1 MSSLFNDLRFGLRM
15 MVRNPV
21 FTAIAIITL
30 ALGIGANTAIFSV
43 VDAVLLRPL
52 PYPDADRLVFLWS
65 TMNAHGVPQSG
76 SALPDYQGWR
86 DHNKVFDGLG
96 GFYYGDF
103 NLATENEPPERIQG
117 AYITSNLFAV
127 LQVPP
132 ALGRTFVP
140 EEEQFGRHRVVLL
153 SDKLWQ
159 RRFGGAP
166 NIVGREIRLGGAP
179 YTVAGVMPHGMPFFD
194 NLPESELWTPI
205 SFAKDDS
212 LGTRNNHFINLVGR
226 LKPGVT
232 VAQAQSDVS
241 AIAQAMEEVAT
252 ENKGV
257 GALVVPLQEQLAGDS
272 RMALLVLLAAV
283 GLVLLVACVNVA
295 NLLLARASAR
305 TKELAIRASLGA
317 SRARIVRQVIVECL
331 PLALIGGLCG
341 LLLAT
346 WGIDLI
352 STLLPDT
359 LPRGNEIAVNARVLG
374 FTFVLALLTIVMFGL
389 LPALQA
395 ARTDLR
401 DSMNEGGGPGF
412 GTRKQG
418 RVRRVLIVTEVALAL
433 VLLVGSGLMLRTFL
447 KLRQVDV
454 GFNARNVITMRVPL
468 PDAKYLVPLTV
479 DDPREPGGLAF
490 SDQLLARV
498 SSLPG
503 VQAATVATVF
513 PLGAGEE
520 WGKFM
525 SVEGQPT
532 ASSIDQVPVVR
543 FSLISNDYFRTF
555 GIPVQQGR
563 AFNNAD
569 KSNSQPVAIVN
580 ETLVKRFFAGQ
591 DPIGKTIWMG
601 PPEHLLPPDAQ
612 TADNRFIRRTI
623 VGVVSD
629 VKGRSL
635 NQETPALVYSP
646 LNQYRREGW
655 TNGLMLAVQTTTPP
669 ETTVSAIREQVR
681 LLDADQ
687 PITNVRT
694 MDELLSRALS
704 STKFSLS
711 LLGLFAVLGLLLAA
725 IGIYGVMVTA
735 VTQRTHEIG
744 LRMALGAQTRDVMW
758 LVIRQGMVPVLI
770 GVVAGLAAAIG
781 LTRLMSTLLF
791 EVRATDPLTL
801 ALITVL
807 LTIVALIACY
817 IPARRATKVDPLIA
831 LRYE

>member
-1 MSSLFNDLRFGLRM
+1 MNSLINDLRFGLRM

-21 FTAIAIITL
+21 FSLIAVVTL

-52 PYPDADRLVFLWS
+52 PYPNADRLVFLWS
-65 TMNAHGVPQSG
+65 TMNAQGVPQSG
-76 SALPDYQGWR
+76 SALPDYHGWR
-86 DHNKVFDGLG
+86 DQNKTFDGLG

-103 NLATENEPPERIQG
+103 NLATENEAPERIQG
-117 AYITSNLFAV
+117 AFITANLFQL
-127 LQVPP
+127 LQVSP
-132 ALGRTFVP
+132 ALGRSFLP

-166 NIVGREIRLGGAP
+166 NIVGREIRLGGAT
-179 YTVAGVMPHGMPFFD
+179 YTIAGVMPRGMPFFD
-194 NLPESELWTPI
+194 NLPEVELWTPI
-205 SFAKDDS
+205 AFEKDDN

-241 AIAQAMEEVAT
+241 AIAQAIAEIAP

-257 GALVVPLQEQLAGDS
+257 GALIVPLQEQLEGDS
-272 RMALLVLLAAV
+272 RMALLVLLGAV
-283 GLVLLVACVNVA
+283 GFVLLVACVNVA

-305 TKELAIRASLGA
+305 SKELAIRASLGA

-331 PLALIGGLCG
+331 PLALIGGVCG
-341 LLLAT
+341 ALLAT

-352 STLLPDT
+352 STLLPDS
-359 LPRGNEIAVNARVLG
+359 LPRGNEIGVNARVLG
-374 FTFVLALLTIVMFGL
+374 FTFGLALLTIVMFGL

-395 ARTDLR
+395 AHTDLR

-418 RVRRVLIVTEVALAL
+418 RVRRVLIVAEVALAL
-433 VLLVGSGLMLRTFL
+433 VLLVGSGLMLRTFI

-468 PDAKYLVPLTV
+468 PDAKYPVPLTAS
-479 DDPREPGGLAF
+479 DPRDPGGLAF

-498 SSLPG
+498 SSVPG
-503 VQAATVATVF
+503 VQAATIATVF
-513 PLGAGEE
+513 PLGAGQE
-520 WGKFM
+520 WGKLL
-525 SVEGQPT
+525 SIEGHAAP
-532 ASSIDQVPVVR
+532 SSLDQVPVVR
-543 FSLISNDYFRTF
+543 FALISNDYFNTF
-555 GIPVQQGR
+555 GIPVRQGR
-563 AFNNAD
+563 AFNNSD

-580 ETLVKRFFAGQ
+580 ETLVKRFFGSE

-601 PPEHLLPPDAQ
+601 APEHLLPPDAQ
-612 TADNRFIRRTI
+612 TPENRAIRRTI

-655 TNGLMLAVQTTTPP
+655 TNTLMLAVQTTMPP
-669 ETTVSAIREQVR
+669 ETIVGAIREQVR
-681 LLDADQ
+681 LLDPDQ

-694 MDELLSRALS
+694 MDDLLSRALS
-704 STKFSLS
+704 SAKFSLW

-735 VTQRTHEIG
+735 VMQRTHEIG

-758 LVIRQGMVPVLI
+758 LVIRQGMAPVLI
-770 GVVAGLAAAIG
+770 GVVAGLGAAIG

-791 EVRATDPLTL
+791 EVSATDPLTL

-807 LTIVALIACY
+807 LTVVALIACY
-817 IPARRATKVDPLIA
+817 IPARRATKVDPLVA